1 MNKYLVVIALIVGA
15 FLAGYFL
22 MPTKVVTE
30 KVEVVKYVKV
40 NSHQVTVTRPDGTTT
55 TTIDTTSDSTT
66 HANSNTITEIN
77 VRDTTVIGFIG
88 LGKENKSVG
97 AMLQKD
103 MLSSFGVVVGAQ
115 YEIKDKDLIGLVG
128 LSLKW

>member
-40 NSHQVTVTRPDGTTT
+40 NSHQVTVTKPDGTTT

-66 HANSNTITEIN
+66 HANSNTVTETN
-77 VRDTTVIGFIG
+77 VRDTTVLGFAGIGR
-88 LGKENKSVG
+88 KHRTVG

-103 MLSSFGVVVGAQ
+103 MLGSFGIVVGAQ
-115 YEIKDKDLIGLVG
+115 YETKDKDLIGLIGV
-128 LSLKW
+128 SLKW

>member
-40 NSHQVTVTRPDGTTT
+40 NSHQVTVTKPDGTTT

-66 HANSNTITEIN
+66 HANSNTITETNI
-77 VRDTTVIGFIG
+77 RDTTVIGLVG
-88 LGKENKSVG
+88 LGKERKYVG
-97 AMLQKD
+97 AMLQKN
-103 MLSSFGVVVGAQ
+103 LLGSFGVVVGAQ
-115 YEIKDKDLIGLVG
+115 YETKDKDLIGLIGV
-128 LSLKW
+128 SLKW